1 MGIDKI
7 VQIRNVGKFGSVSL
21 DNQPPLGRFAVVFAE
36 NGKGKTTISEIFR
49 SLSTG
54 NPDHVTNRK
63 RLQSS
68 DADVPHVALE
78 VSGEPVVFD
87 GDRWSKTISGIHIF
101 DDIFVAENVCSGIE
115 VDPTHRKNMH
125 EIIIGKKGKDL
136 FDESEVQK
144 DNLEKQNEIVKR
156 KMSDIPQ
163 HIRGPY
169 PINDY
174 CDLPEDENID
184 KRIELAERKLA
195 AAKSSDKIKKQNKFK
210 PIYIPK
216 FDLDKIHEI
225 LKMGIESIEN
235 AAMQNVRMH
244 MKDLEPNGES
254 WVSDGMLLIDK
265 ASKGTDSKICPFCKQ
280 KIDGLE
286 IIHHYQEYFGDAYK
300 NLKDSIIAI
309 GKKTKSDHSAAII
322 GQFDNSIRE
331 IVDTYAFWKDY
342 TDLEQVEIDAD
353 GVKSKWTKARD
364 SVLIELRAKLAS
376 PLDPRELSDEAKS
389 HVKDFMNCVSK
400 ISAASQT
407 LQSNNQRINDVKK
420 TSLPTEVGNL
430 EKDVT
435 RLKAHKARYSTE
447 IVERCEA
454 YKESLAQ
461 KKILERSR
469 RLALKSLNEYREQI
483 FPRYKDAINTY
494 LSKFSTGFRIES
506 ITPVNIKSGSTVKY
520 AAVIDEKSVSL
531 IEKEGPSFRTLLS
544 AGDRSALA
552 FAFFLASLDVVGDE
566 DDQIVILDDPIT
578 SLDEHRLHRTQQM
591 ITSLVSKV
599 DQVIV
604 LSHSRSFLHSLWD
617 DVRKG
622 DEVQVNEENSSS
634 VKIVRKDLGSDIEG
648 WDIRYDM
655 KSNYSKSHKLVRDFI
670 DGHSYAKERVK
681 EVNSALRII
690 IEGYL
695 SIVFVEYFR
704 PNRPLGNFIE
714 ICVKQEEEGCAILS
728 KSDLKELRILKNY
741 ANDFHHDTDPLEI
754 ETFNETE
761 FLDFAKCTIN
771 FCTREGAPFESKDN
785 ESE

>member
-1 MGIDKI
+1 MAIDKI

-68 DADVPHVALE
+68 NADVPYVALE
-78 VSGEPVVFD
+78 VSGGPVIFD
-87 GDRWSKTISGIHIF
+87 GDRWSKTISGINIF

-136 FDESEVQK
+136 FDESEAQK
-144 DNLEKQNEIVKR
+144 DKLEKQNEIVKR
-156 KMSDIPQ
+156 KMADIPQ

-169 PINDY
+169 PISDY
-174 CDLPEDENID
+174 CDLTEDENID
-184 KRIELAERKLA
+184 KNIELAEQKLA

-210 PIYIPK
+210 PIYMPE
-216 FDLDKIHEI
+216 FDLEKIQKI
-225 LKMGIESIEN
+225 LRMGIEGIED
-235 AAMQNVRMH
+235 AAMKNVRMH
-244 MKDLEPNGES
+244 VKDLEPDGES
-254 WVSDGMLLIDK
+254 WVSDGMPLIDK
-265 ASKGTDSKICPFCKQ
+265 ASKGRDSKICPFCKQ

-300 NLKDSIIAI
+300 NLRNSIVTTGKRTKD
-309 GKKTKSDHSAAII
+309 DHSDAII

-331 IVDTYAFWKDY
+331 IVNTYAFWKDY

-353 GVKSKWTKARD
+353 VVKSTWIKARD
-364 SVLIELRAKLAS
+364 SVLIELRAKLAA

-389 HVKDFMNCVSK
+389 HIKNFMNCVSK
-400 ISAASQT
+400 ISTVSHT
-407 LQSNNQRINDVKK
+407 LQSNNQKIDDVKK
-420 TSLPTEVGNL
+420 TALPTEISNL

-435 RLKAHKARYSTE
+435 RLNAHKARFSPG

-454 YKESLAQ
+454 YKESVAQ

-469 RLALKSLNEYREQI
+469 RSSLKSLNEYREKI
-483 FPRYKDAINTY
+483 FPRYKDAINAY

-520 AAVIDEKSVSL
+520 AAVIDETSVSL
-531 IEKEGPSFRTLLS
+531 TEKEGPSFRTLLS

-552 FAFFLASLDVVGDE
+552 FAFFLASLDVVDNA
-566 DDQIVILDDPIT
+566 DNKIVILDDPIT
-578 SLDEHRLHRTQQM
+578 SLDEHRLRRTRQM
-591 ITSLVSKV
+591 ITNLVRKA

-604 LSHSRSFLHSLWD
+604 LSHSRSFLHSLWKDVWKD
-617 DVRKG
+617 DEIDST
-622 DEVQVNEENSSS
+622 DENNSSIQ
-634 VKIVRKDLGSDIEG
+634 IVRKDFGSNIED

-670 DGHSYAKERVK
+670 DGHSYAKKRVK
-681 EVNSALRII
+681 EVNNALRII

-695 SIVFVEYFR
+695 SIVFVEYFK
-704 PNRPLGNFIE
+704 PSRPLGDFVNL
-714 ICVKQEEEGCAILS
+714 CVKREKKGCAILS
-728 KSDLKELRILKNY
+728 KSDLEELKILKNY

-754 ETFNETE
+754 EIFNETE

-771 FCTREGAPFESKDN
+771 FCTKESAPFESDDN